1 MYLHL
6 YSRVSHYRMYN
17 LYYVISLCFIFIFL
31 FSKLRMRIKR
41 IAYCCGNATFYLALV
56 FLFSNESPFIRS
68 QILHL
73 VF

>member
-1 MYLHL
+1 
-6 YSRVSHYRMYN
+6 
-17 LYYVISLCFIFIFL
+17 
-31 FSKLRMRIKR
+31 MRIKR